1 MCGSCAHQVFSR
13 TLHVKVSNCCRR
25 VALRVVIQEPRLLC
39 SISYHPARLL
49 HMKLFT
55 NKGGRADLQLLTFT
69 FDLRPQ
75 PSSWSFRGAR
85 QDLWP
90 CRRCHQNSWRYVCGG
105 HAAPHSRGDVLSG
118 GLDQDRRCAHA
129 VTASAH
135 RRESKRASKS
145 APGASGRRPS
155 LADARRY
162 ASAYDM
168 ANGGAS

>member
-1 MCGSCAHQVFSR
+1 MRFVHTPSFVPDTSREGSELLPTRR
-13 TLHVKVSNCCRR
+13 TARG
-25 VALRVVIQEPRLLC
+25 IQEPRLLC
-39 SISYHPARLL
+39 GISYHPARLL
-49 HMKLFT
+49 HVKLFT
-55 NKGGRADLQLLTFT
+55 NKGGCADLHLLTFT
-69 FDLRPQ
+69 CDLQPQ

-85 QDLWP
+85 QDSWP
-90 CRRCHQNSWRYVCGG
+90 CRRCCQNSWRYVCGG
-105 HAAPHSRGDVLSG
+105 HAAPHSRGGVLSG

-145 APGASGRRPS
+145 APAASGRRPS